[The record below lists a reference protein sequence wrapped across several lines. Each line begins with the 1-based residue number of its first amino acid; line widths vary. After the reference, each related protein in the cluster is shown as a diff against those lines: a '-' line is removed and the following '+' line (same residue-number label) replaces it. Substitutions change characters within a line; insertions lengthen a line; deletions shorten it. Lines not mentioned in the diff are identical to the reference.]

1 MKAEPLQSVS
11 IPIDRFRSEA
21 SEQAI
26 QACYEL
32 LSSGHSVSEILS
44 LKQLGPLDKAAIR
57 AANAPGERKIFHL
70 AGNGAAPPRWKIVQ
84 VAEPADVSR
93 GLVPLNLAPS
103 QPRARDE
110 EKWPRPIGV
119 ALFWLLP
126 AMSLMLTGIA
136 GKLLV
141 DARPLG
147 GATVSAEAVAGLPAI
162 TQVGGTAPDPPQTA
176 RNPASQAAAS
186 APPDRGPGIQDRT
199 AVKPSSPPISRPA
212 RRPYMEVYRLS
223 PREWRIPTRL
233 TDGF

>member
-32 LSSGHSVSEILS
+32 LSSGHSISEILS
-44 LKQLGPLDKAAIR
+44 LKQIGPLNKAQSEP
-57 AANAPGERKIFHL
+57 ANAPGERKVFYL
-70 AGNGAAPPRWKIVQ
+70 AGDVAAPPQWEVVRA
-84 VAEPADVSR
+84 AEPVDVSR
-93 GLVPLNLAPS
+93 GLVPLNLARS
-103 QPRARDE
+103 QPGARDK
-110 EKWPRPIGV
+110 EKWLRPIGV

-141 DARPLG
+141 DVRPLG
-147 GATVSAEAVAGLPAI
+147 GATASAEAVAGLPAI

-176 RNPASQAAAS
+176 RDPGSQAAAT
-186 APPDRGPGIQDRT
+186 APPDRGPGIQDRP
-199 AVKPSSPPISRPA
+199 AVKPSSSISHPVRQPH
-212 RRPYMEVYRLS
+212 REVYHSS
-223 PREWRIPTRL
+223 PMEWRIPTRL